1 MEEKR
6 YMTVKQPAIMIEEV
20 TDPVALT
27 EAHAQDERFARNWA
41 WFEAHAAEIYAV
53 HRGKCICVAGEELF
67 VADTPD
73 EVLAMA
79 VAAHPDDN
87 GRFTRI
93 IPRERL
99 ARIYAHQRRMASV

>member
-1 MEEKR
+1 MA
-6 YMTVKQPAIMIEEV
+6 VKQPPIVMEEV

-27 EAHAQDERFARNWA
+27 EAHTQDERFERNWA
-41 WFEAHAAEIYAV
+41 WFEAHAAEIYAA

-67 VADTPD
+67 VADTPG
-73 EVLAMA
+73 EVLTMA

-93 IPRERL
+93 IPRDRL
-99 ARIYAHQRRMASV
+99 ARIYANQRRMASV